1 LSSADLAVYESRWRA
16 RLGSYLKTSSRIRR
30 RLFTKL
36 ADPEIDKLLGALMFD
51 DVQRAIRQTIRFN
64 WHGELIRA
72 ILHQPGVKSVLFHNP
87 PARHS
92 PRSSRRTLAVGT
104 SISLLAYP
112 SNPITPDNIFSAFT
126 QRLRLHAVGISDDD
140 TVALPLRVQVWPPSV
155 ERLSI

>member
-1 LSSADLAVYESRWRA
+1 MSSADLAVYESRWRA

-92 PRSSRRTLAVGT
+92 PRSSTRRSPNWSCIGNTRSGGGVDVAGFFSGVLAMGG
-104 SISLLAYP
+104 
-112 SNPITPDNIFSAFT
+112 
-126 QRLRLHAVGISDDD
+126 H
-140 TVALPLRVQVWPPSV
+140 
-155 ERLSI
+155 LSPHFRFES